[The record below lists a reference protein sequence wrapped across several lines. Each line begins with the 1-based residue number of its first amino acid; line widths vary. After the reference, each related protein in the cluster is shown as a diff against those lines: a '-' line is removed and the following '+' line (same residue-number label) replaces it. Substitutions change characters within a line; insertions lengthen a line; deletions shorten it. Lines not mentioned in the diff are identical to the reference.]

1 MTYNKTNLRRCAVVG
16 DHPAF
21 GEEYH
26 FVRFMNAI
34 VMKAIRSDCM
44 KSIKRM
50 LLGIALISFGAFAIN
65 CENTW
70 LMYPGIIF
78 PFLGMII
85 CIVGFINKT

>member
-1 MTYNKTNLRRCAVVG
+1 MNTSYDISMKTIVG
-16 DHPAF
+16 DD
-21 GEEYH
+21 
-26 FVRFMNAI
+26 
-34 VMKAIRSDCM
+34 SM

-50 LLGIALISFGAFAIN
+50 LLGIAFISFGAFAIH

-85 CIVGFINKT
+85 CIIGFINKT